1 MVLQKMDPGEDFKSL
16 VKMLQDIMN
25 RLQPYER
32 TKSLDPSL
40 LQEKAASL
48 TVPDE
53 DVDNFIISLIH
64 SQK

>member
-40 LQEKAASL
+40 LQEKAALL